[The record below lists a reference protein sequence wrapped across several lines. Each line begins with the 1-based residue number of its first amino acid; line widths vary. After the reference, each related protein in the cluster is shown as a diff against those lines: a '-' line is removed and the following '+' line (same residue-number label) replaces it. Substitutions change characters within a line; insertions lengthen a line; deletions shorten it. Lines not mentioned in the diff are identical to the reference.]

1 MQLGPAGQTS
11 RSPAARSAF
20 VDASE
25 RRRVSASDAGSGRA
39 AGAQVETAALSPKE
53 QPRAPRPHGGA
64 LLRWIIR
71 SAHTAA
77 GYDVARASASRQKEK
92 RSDSW
97 AGRSLREAEARGGRR
112 GRRRVACESRTQ
124 GGSRIH
130 RGSFACRRLLALR
143 QVADGLHEL
152 RRAGLVGWRV
162 GRWAR
167 AGAAQSRDGGRGA
180 GVDVG
185 SVPWRSSSRAARR
198 PPPAEGRRLV
208 TAVHRVLWPGV
219 RLRGLSGVWG

>member
-130 RGSFACRRLLALR
+130 RGQLRLPPLTCPPAGGRRASRTPPGRSRRLARWPLGTRRSGAIAR
-143 QVADGLHEL
+143 
-152 RRAGLVGWRV
+152 RRAGRRR
-162 GRWAR
+162 GRRQR
-167 AGAAQSRDGGRGA
+167 ALALEL
-180 GVDVG
+180 
-185 SVPWRSSSRAARR
+185 PRR
-198 PPPAEGRRLV
+198 PPPAAG
-208 TAVHRVLWPGV
+208 
-219 RLRGLSGVWG
+219 